1 MTAEDF
7 RNRVAEARPKFLR
20 RLASLQKSF
29 KEFRVGVEFFS
40 EFMELEADKRLLTCQ
55 HFNREYCNAWE
66 RKTMPNSSSRQN
78 YLYAEERYYLKDP
91 GPLCALCPLYEQKEI
106 IR

>member
-7 RNRVAEARPKFLR
+7 RNRVTEARPKFLR
-20 RLASLQKSF
+20 RLVSLQKSF

-55 HFNREYCNAWE
+55 HFNGEYCNAWE
-66 RKTMPNSSSRQN
+66 RKTIPNSSSRQN
-78 YLYAEERYYLKDP
+78 YDSVEGKYYLKDP
-91 GPLCALCPLYEQKEI
+91 GLLCALCPLYEQKEI
-106 IR
+106 TR